1 MSDMYVDAKTKS
13 VVLNAPDP
21 FLIRDY
27 FGRDS
32 RLLKHPDFN
41 IAIKHTRD
49 AARLLNQFG
58 FDVPTP
64 IVSQYKWPGKY
75 PPYQHQIDM
84 ASFMSKHDR
93 CFNLSEMGSM
103 KTAAALWAADYLMS
117 IGEVR
122 KIAII
127 APLSTIRTV
136 WLKDIYDVLLHRQ
149 PVVVHGT
156 REKRKEMLDADVDI
170 YVMNHDALALKV
182 VHGHPRWDEIDL
194 IIVDEAS
201 FFRNSGTDKY
211 KFLAALATPARKLW
225 MLTGTPCPNDPRDVW
240 ALARLID
247 RKRVPEH
254 YGTWERQTMFQV
266 SQYKW
271 VPKRDS
277 FAKAYEAMQP
287 AIRFEKRDCNI
298 NLPPVM
304 PARNIQVENTDE
316 QKKMLSDMRLLFRAQ
331 LAMSGGQLTAVNAAD
346 KINKLR
352 QILCGCVKTGEADE
366 YSIIPHAPRVNAL
379 LELIQ
384 ASSQKVIVVVPF
396 KGIIRTLAEELG
408 KHVSVGVLNGDVP
421 TSRREMIIKRFK
433 NETHPH
439 TLLCHPKVM
448 AHGLNLTEA
457 NTLIFY
463 GPIYSNDE
471 YEQVCERFNR
481 MGQKHTMW
489 IYRIGSD
496 QLDWDIY
503 DVVDTKRVNQQSLL
517 GMYRA
522 HIDRLVA

>member
-21 FLIRDY
+21 FLIRD
-27 FGRDS
+27 FLGRDS
-32 RLLKHPDFN
+32 RLITHPDFN
-41 IAIKHTRD
+41 VAIKHTRD
-49 AARLLNQFG
+49 AARLLLQFG
-58 FDVPTP
+58 WDIPTP
-64 IVSQYKWPGKY
+64 IITQYKWPGKY

-93 CFNLSEMGSM
+93 CFNLSEMGAM
-103 KTAAALWAADYLMS
+103 KTAATLWAADYLMNTGV
-117 IGEVR
+117 IKKV
-122 KIAII
+122 AIVS
-127 APLSTIRTV
+127 PLSTVRTV

-156 REKRKEMLDADVDI
+156 RQKRKDMLDADVDF
-170 YVMNHDALALKV
+170 YVMNHDALALRI
-182 VHGHPRWDEIDL
+182 VHSHPRWKDIDL
-194 IIVDEAS
+194 IILDEAQ

-211 KFLAALATPARKLW
+211 RFLAGLMTPTRKLW

-254 YGTWERQTMFQV
+254 YGTWERETMTQV

-277 FAKAYEAMQP
+277 FVKAYAAMQP

-298 NLPPVM
+298 NLPTVM
-304 PARNIQVENTDE
+304 PPRNIEVENTPE
-316 QKKMLSDMRLLFRAQ
+316 QNAMLSDMRLLFRAQ
-331 LAMSGGQLTAVNAAD
+331 LAMAGQLTAVNAAD

-352 QILCGCVKTGEADE
+352 QILLGCVKTGEDNE
-366 YSIIPHAPRVNAL
+366 YEIIPHAPRVKAL
-379 LELIQ
+379 LDLIQ
-384 ASSQKVIVVVPF
+384 AASNKVLVVVPF
-396 KGIIRTLAEELG
+396 KGIIRSLADELG

-421 TSRREMIIKRFK
+421 INRRVKIIDRFK

-457 NTLIFY
+457 DTLIFY

-481 MGQKHTMW
+481 LGQKHTMW

-496 QLDWDIY
+496 ALDWDIY
-503 DVVDTKRVNQQSLL
+503 DVVDQKRLNQQSLL
-517 GMYRA
+517 TMYRTHVDKLA
-522 HIDRLVA
+522 A